1 MIAQLRGQIL
11 NNDNVQVI
19 LDVQGVG
26 YAITVSGR
34 TGGQLGTDVAPGSE
48 VTLLTEMQVRED
60 SMTLF
65 GFLDIAER
73 DAFRLLITVQGIGAK
88 AAMAILSVLSPQDL
102 TNAIF
107 AGDKA
112 MVARADGV
120 GPKIA
125 QRVVHELAEKIG
137 KISSLGGALAIVNA
151 PGIIAANAGDAAGD
165 NTGDNAGAGMFNDA
179 VSALVNLGYGRAE
192 AYAAAMRAQ
201 ANGAGDDLSSMIAA
215 ALREMGA

>member
-1 MIAQLRGQIL
+1 MIAQLRGTIVHSGDQQA
-11 NNDNVQVI
+11 V

-26 YAITVSGR
+26 YAVYVSGR
-34 TGGQLGTDVAPGSE
+34 TQGQIATMSGE

-65 GFLDIAER
+65 GFLDLGER
-73 DAFRLLITVQGIGAK
+73 DAFRLLITVQGVGAK
-88 AAMAILSVLSPQDL
+88 AAMAILSVLAPHDL
-102 TNAIF
+102 TTAII

-125 QRVVHELAEKIG
+125 QRVVNELGEKIG
-137 KISSLGGALAIVNA
+137 KISSLGGALAI
-151 PGIIAANAGDAAGD
+151 GDAGGVSGGGAG
-165 NTGDNAGAGMFNDA
+165 GGAGAAASGLFLDA

-192 AYAAAMRAQ
+192 AHGAVMRVQ
-201 ANGAGDDLSSMIAA
+201 ANAASDNLSDVIAA

>member
-1 MIAQLRGQIL
+1 MIAQLRGTIVRSGDQQA
-11 NNDNVQVI
+11 V

-26 YAITVSGR
+26 YAVHDSGR
-34 TGGQLGTDVAPGSE
+34 TQGQITSLSGE

-65 GFLDIAER
+65 GFLDLAER
-73 DAFRLLITVQGIGAK
+73 DAFRLLITVQGVGAK
-88 AAMAILSVLSPQDL
+88 AAMAILSVLAPTDL
-102 TNAIF
+102 TSAII

-125 QRVVHELAEKIG
+125 QRVVNELGEKIG
-137 KISSLGGALAIVNA
+137 KISSLGGALAI
-151 PGIIAANAGDAAGD
+151 GDAAGV
-165 NTGDNAGAGMFNDA
+165 GGSGAGGSGAGGAQSGLFMDA

-192 AYAAAMRAQ
+192 AHGAVMRVQAATASD
-201 ANGAGDDLSSMIAA
+201 NLSDVIAA
-215 ALREMGA
+215 ALREMGT